1 MHAAQRQDA
10 ILQLLRR
17 YGSVRVTALAERFK
31 VAQLT
36 IRRDIAL
43 LHERGDLVRVHGGAV
58 LPRPGDD
65 APAGAAE
72 PAAPRPGKQRAIGML
87 VPAATL
93 YFHELIRGAQAA
105 AAAHHVRLVVG
116 VSRHDQQ
123 EDLIQAERLLDAG
136 AEGLLLTPSA
146 AAPVPAWAPTLP
158 VPVVFVERRQP
169 VDVDLIEYVASDHEL
184 GAVQA
189 LRHLAELGHRK
200 IAVITQ
206 TTPTSALIHRGYQM
220 VADAIGL
227 DKDVPR
233 VDMFSMDGLDDVL
246 EEALSAGVTAVLAHS
261 DDVAIA
267 VQQRLLSRGLAVPDD
282 VALVAY
288 DDVFA
293 ALADIPITAV
303 SPPRRA
309 IARTGVEMLLRR
321 MRAGDGPIKRHVHL
335 MPTLRVRTSTMGERA
350 PLPAPERE
358 EA

>member
-17 YGSVRVTALAERFK
+17 YGSVKVTELAERFG

-36 IRRDIAL
+36 VRRDIAL

-58 LPRPGDD
+58 LPRPDET
-65 APAGAAE
+65 APAPGL
-72 PAAPRPGKQRAIGML
+72 AAPRPGKQRVIGML
-87 VPAATL
+87 VPGASLYYNDLVQGAQKAAT
-93 YFHELIRGAQAA
+93 
-105 AAAHHVRLVVG
+105 AHHVRLVVG
-116 VSRHDQQ
+116 VSRYDQQ
-123 EDLIQAERLLDAG
+123 EDLVQAERLLAAG
-136 AEGLLLTPSA
+136 AEGLLLTPSGTT
-146 AAPVPAWAPTLP
+146 APVPSWASELP

-189 LRHLAELGHRK
+189 LRHLAGLGHRR
-200 IAVITQ
+200 IAVVTQ
-206 TTPTSALIHRGYQM
+206 TTPTSTLIHRGYEM

-227 DKDVPR
+227 DKDVPL
-233 VDMFSMDGLDDVL
+233 VDRPSMEDLDEIV

-267 VQQRLLSRGLAVPDD
+267 VQQRLLGRGLAVPDD
-282 VALVAY
+282 IALVAY
-288 DDVFA
+288 DDMFA

-303 SPPRRA
+303 APPRRA
-309 IARTGVEMLLRR
+309 IAHTGVEMLLGR
-321 MRAGDGPIKRHVHL
+321 MRAGDGLVKRHVRL
-335 MPTLRVRTSTMGERA
+335 MPTLRVRASTLGERA
-350 PLPAPERE
+350 PLPSPEQE